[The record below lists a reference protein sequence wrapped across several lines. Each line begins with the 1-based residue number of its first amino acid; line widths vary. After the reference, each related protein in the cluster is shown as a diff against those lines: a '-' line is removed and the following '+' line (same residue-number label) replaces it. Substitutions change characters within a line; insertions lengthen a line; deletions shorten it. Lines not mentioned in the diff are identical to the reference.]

1 MSYNRPIFGKSQH
14 TDGCGSTAAAHN
26 IDKFVDGD
34 MDEVIQALIAFERAE
49 QLLHLSD

>member
-1 MSYNRPIFGKSQH
+1 M
-14 TDGCGSTAAAHN
+14 TDHRINLTVHN